1 MWPKL
6 HGLDYAQ
13 KVYGFLPA
21 LCAAGRTAYD
31 WSSARL
37 HIWRLLAPL
46 MASDSHGAAFQ
57 RRPRQA
63 ALISVFGSLPWLET
77 LT

>member
-1 MWPKL
+1 MRPKL

-31 WSSARL
+31 WSS
-37 HIWRLLAPL
+37 
-46 MASDSHGAAFQ
+46 D
-57 RRPRQA
+57 RPCSRG
-63 ALISVFGSLPWLET
+63 L
-77 LT
+77 